1 MVCWIEGGAGFF
13 LFSVLAGAAVELPG
27 RSRPAPG
34 VVDIRRGA
42 QCRALSPD
50 FRLALAVFIPWRGA
64 DGFDRRAGW
73 HPRSW
78 CVGSRAAPAFSF
90 LVFCLAPPSSYR
102 VDRGRHLALSTFAGG
117 LNVELSLPIFRLA
130 LAVFIPWR
138 GADGFD
144 RRAGWHPRSWCVG
157 SRAAPAFSFL
167 VFCLAPPSSYR
178 VDRGR
183 HLALSTFAGGLNVEL
198 SLPIFRLA
206 LAVFIPWRGADG
218 FDRRAGWHPR
228 SWCVGSRAAPAFS
241 FLVFC
246 LAPPSSY
253 RVDRGRHL
261 ALSTFA
267 GGLNVEL
274 SLPIFRL
281 ALAVFI
287 PWRGADGFDRRAG
300 WHPRSWCVGSR
311 AAPAFS
317 FLVFCLA
324 PPSSY
329 RVDRGRHLAL
339 STFAGGLNVELSLPI
354 FRLALAVFIPWR
366 GADGF
371 DRRAGWH
378 PRSWCV
384 GSRAAPAF
392 SFLVFCLAPPSS
404 YRVDRGRH
412 LALSTFAGGLNVEL
426 SLPIFRLALAV
437 FIPWR
442 GADGFDRRAGW
453 HPR

>member
-1 MVCWIEGGAGFF
+1 MPPSDLRKFVRTGALTFN
-13 LFSVLAGAAVELPG
+13 VELSLP
-27 RSRPAPG
+27 
-34 VVDIRRGA
+34 I
-42 QCRALSPD
+42 

-78 CVGSRAAPAFSF
+78 CVGSRAAPAFLF

-228 SWCVGSRAAPAFS
+228 
-241 FLVFC
+241 
-246 LAPPSSY
+246 
-253 RVDRGRHL
+253 
-261 ALSTFA
+261 
-267 GGLNVEL
+267 
-274 SLPIFRL
+274 
-281 ALAVFI
+281 
-287 PWRGADGFDRRAG
+287 
-300 WHPRSWCVGSR
+300 
-311 AAPAFS
+311 
-317 FLVFCLA
+317 
-324 PPSSY
+324 
-329 RVDRGRHLAL
+329 
-339 STFAGGLNVELSLPI
+339 
-354 FRLALAVFIPWR
+354 
-366 GADGF
+366 
-371 DRRAGWH
+371 
-378 PRSWCV
+378 
-384 GSRAAPAF
+384 
-392 SFLVFCLAPPSS
+392 
-404 YRVDRGRH
+404 
-412 LALSTFAGGLNVEL
+412 
-426 SLPIFRLALAV
+426 
-437 FIPWR
+437 
-442 GADGFDRRAGW
+442 
-453 HPR
+453 